1 MISFYTATEAAEEV
15 GISSRRLRKLLQ
27 QGRVQ
32 GAEKAGHMWLI
43 PPPVTILPPRNA
55 AEALGERA
63 SDDQ

>member
-1 MISFYTATEAAEEV
+1 MISFYTAAEAAEEV

-43 PPPVTILPPRNA
+43 PPPVTILPPKNA
-55 AEALGERA
+55 AEALGESA
-63 SDDQ
+63 SDDR